1 MNPIAE
7 SQDDLSRANGSL
19 PAANTEGR
27 LRDVGVTLK
36 AILIALILIPISN
49 NWITVIEV
57 RWYAL
62 DGTCLPLFITPIF
75 ILFLIALPNVW
86 LRRVWPRMALRR
98 GELLTIY
105 MMIVMAATLASHDLI
120 QNLFGAIGHA
130 HYAANDTNKY
140 ASLFFRLLP
149 ENLMIS
155 DKVALQ
161 GFYRGAMDPW
171 TWQIMRVWIGPLAWW
186 GALVMILI
194 TMMMCLNILIRRQW
208 TEHEKLVF
216 PLIQL
221 PVEMSSEHAGR
232 FYANRLMWG
241 GFALAFA
248 IGLINGLHTLYPSM
262 PYIEGIKHY
271 NIGAFIVN
279 SPWNA
284 VTRGGNG
291 FQMTMYPFTIG
302 LGYFI
307 PLDLSFSCWF
317 FYLARK
323 MVQVLGAAMGWDTG
337 TSSQFPYY
345 ESQSSGAW
353 LALGAIIIAG
363 SWAYLKGVWR
373 QAFRGEGNDPA
384 EAGLYRK
391 SFYGL
396 GIGAALLIAFTN
408 WMGMAAWAAV
418 VFFGVYLVLSIAM
431 TRVRAELGT
440 PHEIY
445 FVNPQQIMVSLL
457 GYNVIGPANLTMIW
471 SMYWFNRCY
480 RSHPMPNQL
489 ESFKMAEGTAIK
501 LRPMI
506 FALMLATVV
515 GLISSYY
522 SNLALCYRDGAQ
534 AKCMGYKWWVGAE
547 SFERLRDNLI
557 AKPGPELVRITYM
570 AVGAAIVM
578 GLGALR
584 GAFVGWPFH
593 PAGYALAVSYAMDY
607 FWFAIFVSWLIK
619 LLIIRYGGMRL
630 HNQFVPFFLG
640 LVLGDFFI
648 GSIWAIIGPTIGA
661 QTYKIFI

>member
-1 MNPIAE
+1 MNPVQSPNELTHVTSSEPRTRAE
-7 SQDDLSRANGSL
+7 SK
-19 PAANTEGR
+19 
-27 LRDVGVTLK
+27 LRDTGVTLR
-36 AILIALILIPISN
+36 AVLIALILIPINN

-62 DGTCLPLFITPIF
+62 DGTCLPLFVTPIF
-75 ILFLIALPNVW
+75 ILFLLALSNLW
-86 LRRVWPRMALRR
+86 LRRIWPRIALRR

-105 MMIVMAATLASHDLI
+105 MMVVMGATLASHDLI

-130 HYAANDTNKY
+130 HYFANDSNKY
-140 ASLFFRLLP
+140 ESLFFRWLP
-149 ENLMIS
+149 EPMMVS
-155 DKVALQ
+155 DKLALK
-161 GFYRGAMDPW
+161 GFYRGGMDPW
-171 TWQIMRVWIGPLAWW
+171 TWQIMRVWVGPLAWW
-186 GALVMILI
+186 GVLVLILI

-221 PVEMSSEHAGR
+221 PVEMTSDHATR
-232 FYANRLMWG
+232 FYANKLMWG
-241 GFALAFA
+241 GFGLALV

-262 PYIEGIKHY
+262 PYIQWIKQY
-271 NIGAFIVN
+271 NIGQFIVN

-291 FQMTMYPFTIG
+291 FQISMYPFTIG

-337 TSSQFPYY
+337 TRNQFPYY

-353 LALGAIIIAG
+353 LALGGIIIAG
-363 SWAYLKGVWR
+363 NWKYLKGVWR
-373 QAFRGEGNDPA
+373 QAFRGDGDNPA
-384 EAGLYRK
+384 EASLYRK
-391 SFYGL
+391 AFYGL
-396 GIGAALLIAFTN
+396 GIGALMLIGLAHY
-408 WMGMAAWAAV
+408 MGMAAWVAI
-418 VFFGVYLVLSIAM
+418 VFFGIYLVLSIAM

-457 GYNVIGPANLTMIW
+457 GYNLIGPANLTMIW

-515 GLISSYY
+515 GLLSSYY

-534 AKCMGYKWWVGAE
+534 AKCIGYKWWVGHE

-557 AKPGPELVRITYM
+557 TRPGLDIVRVAYM

-607 FWFAIFVSWLIK
+607 FWFAIFVSWLVK
-619 LLIIRYGGMRL
+619 LIIVRYGGMRL
-630 HNQFVPFFLG
+630 HNHLVPFFLG
-640 LVLGDFFI
+640 LVLGDFFV
-648 GSIWAIIGPTIGA
+648 GSIWAIIGPLRGI